1 MGPALREAWL
11 WLLLAFVLGV
21 VIGYFLRRYTVAE
34 DTPDAGAPDPDASLA
49 QQAEEEIA
57 EAERADAETAD
68 DAEDDDPGVD
78 GAGEPDDEA
87 QPNVPATEDEG
98 VEPKTPEAAV
108 VALRRADLS
117 EEERELLEKD
127 AAAFHALAQLSQGQ
141 LTDSHGVTRV
151 VQAEDPAQVE
161 EAAEEHRP
169 LGEAPPEQHV
179 DTHQT
184 FMPVVEPLRV
194 PGGRSQLKTAQA
206 TEPEPAP
213 EAPMESS
220 VEAETPADGADT
232 AAPTAPA
239 KRRKPRRRD
248 S

>member
-34 DTPDAGAPDPDASLA
+34 DAPHAAAPAADESLA
-49 QQAEEEIA
+49 RKAEAEIA
-57 EAERADAETAD
+57 EAERADTETDEGAPQ
-68 DAEDDDPGVD
+68 DA
-78 GAGEPDDEA
+78 AGSATVGETDDE
-87 QPNVPATEDEG
+87 PEPSGTATETEG
-98 VEPKTPEAAV
+98 VEEKSPEAHV
-108 VALRRADLS
+108 TSGVDLTQ
-117 EEERELLEKD
+117 EERELLEKD

-151 VQAEDPAQVE
+151 VAAE
-161 EAAEEHRP
+161 EAAQAGEEPEEQRP
-169 LGEAPPEQHV
+169 RGEAPPEQRV

-194 PGGRSQLKTAQA
+194 PGGRNHVKPAQSTPE
-206 TEPEPAP
+206 TEPASEPATKSP
-213 EAPMESS
+213 
-220 VEAETPADGADT
+220 VEPETPVDGPD
-232 AAPTAPA
+232 PA
-239 KRRKPRRRD
+239 VPASSTKGKKPRRRD

>member
-34 DTPDAGAPDPDASLA
+34 DAADAAAPEPDESLA
-49 QQAEEEIA
+49 KKAEHEIA
-57 EAERADAETAD
+57 EAERADAETAEG
-68 DAEDDDPGVD
+68 DAPSGDEPEPRGETTEAD
-78 GAGEPDDEA
+78 GAESKESDSPGTA
-87 QPNVPATEDEG
+87 SGTV
-98 VEPKTPEAAV
+98 
-108 VALRRADLS
+108 DLS
-117 EEERELLEKD
+117 QEERELLEKD

-151 VQAEDPAQVE
+151 VPADDVGQAEEVPE
-161 EAAEEHRP
+161 EQRS

-194 PGGRSQLKTAQA
+194 PGGRSQLQPAQS
-206 TEPEPAP
+206 TPERGP
-213 EAPMESS
+213 EVAQDGS
-220 VEAETPADGADT
+220 VEAETPADGA
-232 AAPTAPA
+232 AAVTPTAPD
-239 KRRKPRRRD
+239 KGRKPRRRD